1 MDKVSAKPKILVI
14 DDDQDMRIF
23 IATLLKDDGF
33 KPVVADTPE
42 KGLAKAARNQPALI
56 ILDIPIPVETGI
68 DLYQTLKQDQVLK
81 HIPVIMISSL
91 DPNTLFQ
98 YQSAAKLFK
107 QQKIAMPEA
116 FLKKPLEAEELL
128 ALTRKFLPW
137 HSGERRI
144 YRNRPSTAASDRAQ
158 D

>member
-1 MDKVSAKPKILVI
+1 MDTGSVKPKILVI
-14 DDDQDMRIF
+14 DDDQDMQIF

-33 KPVVADTPE
+33 KAVVAETPG
-42 KGLAKAARNQPALI
+42 KGLAKAARNRPMLI

-68 DLYQTLKQDQVLK
+68 DLYQTLKQDPDLK

-98 YQSAAKLFK
+98 YQSTAKLFK

-116 FLKKPLEAEELL
+116 FLKKPLEAEDLL
-128 ALTRKFLPW
+128 ALIREILEK
-137 HSGERRI
+137 SGRRPDDPDHEKRETER
-144 YRNRPSTAASDRAQ
+144 
-158 D
+158 